1 MITTKTTSLAA
12 IGLLCVAAFAQP
24 TPTQNPEAELLAK
37 QTALQNEC
45 AQVAKAVPCAVG
57 VGDVDKLPAALQRS
71 ERDARYKLAQS
82 VKVFVSL
89 AATDSS
95 WIEDGVA
102 KELSQVSGKISIDS
116 IALVNSATL
125 KTEYGIITDE
135 ISGKKFY
142 RVLTF
147 MVLNPQLYAEA
158 QKEIAPAVVPQS
170 SSSLAPQ
177 SSSSQA
183 ATQAPQPVAKQTAQP
198 AAKTETPKKD
208 YKKIATKTATFLLG
222 IARKVIG
229 L

>member
-1 MITTKTTSLAA
+1 MLTTKTTLLAA
-12 IGLLCVAAFAQP
+12 IGFLCAAAFAQP
-24 TPTQNPEAELLAK
+24 TPSQNTEAELLAK

-102 KELSQVSGKISIDS
+102 RELSQVSGKISIDS
-116 IALVNSATL
+116 LALVNSTPL

-158 QKEIAPAVVPQS
+158 QKEIAPV
-170 SSSLAPQ
+170 LQ

-183 ATQAPQPVAKQTAQP
+183 ATQAPQSNLKQAAQP
-198 AAKTETPKKD
+198 AAKIETPKTD